1 MREDS
6 NISYVAI
13 GLCFGIIFGSA
24 YDNLAIG
31 ICIGLA
37 IGVLIDNSKK
47 KNKPENDMLP
57 L

>member
-47 KNKPENDMLP
+47 KNKPQN
-57 L
+57 

>member
-31 ICIGLA
+31 
-37 IGVLIDNSKK
+37 VLIDNSKK
-47 KNKPENDMLP
+47 KNKPQN
-57 L
+57 